1 MSTQEHLDGSVRAD
15 HVTDSTAGTHDVYET
30 RTLRGAG
37 QRTTGVRA
45 GINNIKAGVTGMADA
60 GKVITR
66 LAPKQIKD
74 EVQIAKHEMK
84 DKGIAVG
91 KGAAVAAGG
100 AVFALLMSIALVIL
114 IFVGLAKL
122 MPAWLAALVL
132 VLVFLVLAAI
142 LGLVGFKMIKKQL
155 PFKPES
161 AIFGLLYDLGVL
173 KEGSAMDSQRVK
185 REMRQKEAEK
195 DAKKKQK
202 KQAEKNQNNNDG
214 SSEAPAANEAQ
225 LKQRTKQRREHLK
238 ALRDDLNVYSNNI
251 QNNATTVVRDSKH
264 NVGRVPSRIA
274 GAGSQLGSNAS
285 TKQNL
290 QARWQPLAAF
300 AASVTAFFVF
310 LGKIIRK

>member
-60 GKVITR
+60 GKVLTR
-66 LAPKQIKD
+66 LAPKQLKD

-142 LGLVGFKMIKKQL
+142 LGFIGFKMIKKQL

-195 DAKKKQK
+195 DAKKKQQ
-202 KQAEKNQNNNDG
+202 KQAEKNHNNNG
-214 SSEAPAANEAQ
+214 SAEAPAANEAQ

-251 QNNATTVVRDSKH
+251 QRNATTVVRDSKH
-264 NVGRVPSRIA
+264 NVGRVPSRLA
-274 GAGSQLGSNAS
+274 DAGSQLGSNAAN
-285 TKQNL
+285 KQNL
-290 QARWQPLAAF
+290 QARWQPLAAL